1 MDRRLFLRS
10 LVAIAGAAALVPIAG
25 EVAAAE
31 RRKDA
36 LRQGLANDQAL
47 PDDMDGDTPAAGA
60 SEAQY
65 YYRRPYRRRFWRRPP
80 PWRRRRMWARPMWR
94 RPGWRRRA
102 WRRRMWR
109 RRHW

>member
-10 LVAIAGAAALVPIAG
+10 LVAIAGAAALVPIVG
-25 EVAAAE
+25 EAVAAQ
-31 RRKDA
+31 RPTDA
-36 LRQGLANDQAL
+36 LQRA
-47 PDDMDGDTPAAGA
+47 PTESVDGDLPAADS

-65 YYRRPYRRRFWRRPP
+65 YYRRPYRRRAWRRRA
-80 PWRRRRMWARPMWR
+80 WRRRMWGRPMMR

-109 RRHW
+109 RGYR